1 MAEVEVPPFFICPIS
16 LEMMK
21 DPVTVSTGI
30 TYDRESIEKWIF
42 SGKNNTCPVTKQV
55 LSYTELTPN
64 HTLRRLIQSWCTL
77 NASNGIERFPTPKP
91 PVNKAQIVKL
101 INDAK
106 SPQTQMKCLR
116 RLRSIASTNET
127 NKRCIEGTG
136 AVQFLA
142 SVIKLNTNNASLE
155 VSEDGFDL
163 ATSTDEALNILYHLQ
178 LSEAGLKSLT
188 TGDNGEFIESLLRV
202 MQRGNYESRA
212 YAVFLLKS
220 MTEVADPLQLIS
232 LKPEFFVEL
241 VQLFHDQISSKATKA
256 TLQLLIN
263 VGPWGRNRVKA
274 VDTGAVPVLIDL
286 LLDSSEKRVCEMIL
300 MVLDQLCQCAE
311 GRAELLKHGAGLA
324 VVSKK
329 ILRVSKVASERAV
342 RILHS
347 ISKFSATQSV
357 VQEMLQLG
365 VVTKLCLVLQVDS
378 GNKTMEKV
386 REILKLHA
394 RAWKNSS
401 CVPVTLASYLC

>member
-1 MAEVEVPPFFICPIS
+1 
-16 LEMMK
+16 
-21 DPVTVSTGI
+21 
-30 TYDRESIEKWIF
+30 
-42 SGKNNTCPVTKQV
+42 
-55 LSYTELTPN
+55 
-64 HTLRRLIQSWCTL
+64 
-77 NASNGIERFPTPKP
+77 
-91 PVNKAQIVKL
+91 
-101 INDAK
+101 
-106 SPQTQMKCLR
+106 
-116 RLRSIASTNET
+116 
-127 NKRCIEGTG
+127 
-136 AVQFLA
+136 
-142 SVIKLNTNNASLE
+142 
-155 VSEDGFDL
+155 
-163 ATSTDEALNILYHLQ
+163 
-178 LSEAGLKSLT
+178 
-188 TGDNGEFIESLLRV
+188 